1 MEKLTECSSGSDS
14 KTLENG
20 KNRILLVKKLF
31 HNFKVKLQNI
41 TKINIDKEKQLMQ
54 NMFAPFPCK
63 DWSGLL
69 LTVSRG
75 KGACHE

>member
-1 MEKLTECSSGSDS
+1 MEKLTGYLSGSAS
-14 KTLENG
+14 QNCENG
-20 KNRILLVKKLF
+20 KKADI
-31 HNFKVKLQNI
+31 
-41 TKINIDKEKQLMQ
+41 KINIDKQKRLMQ
-54 NMFAPFPCK
+54 NIFAPFPCK